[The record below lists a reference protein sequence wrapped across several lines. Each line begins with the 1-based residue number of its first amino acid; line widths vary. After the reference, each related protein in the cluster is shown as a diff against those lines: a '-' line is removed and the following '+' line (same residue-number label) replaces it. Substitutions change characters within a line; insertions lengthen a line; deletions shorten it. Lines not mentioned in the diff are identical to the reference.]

1 MENRLSPPTSLR
13 SAVSEWQDQEPVSGD
28 PGPNNTHEGGER
40 SDVGLSERDALRE
53 EVSTLKAQIADL
65 TSKNAKMSSQME
77 DILARLNAEP
87 STSQGTHI
95 ELTGRN
101 RPHVVS
107 PFQRLVGRDGVCD
120 TVIATIHD
128 GHCR

>member
-1 MENRLSPPTSLR
+1 MELKGRVSCRTSI
-13 SAVSEWQDQEPVSGD
+13 SSVSSDRQDQAPILGD
-28 PGPNNTHEGGER
+28 PDPDNTHEGGER

-107 PFQRLVGRDGVCD
+107 PFQRLVGRDGV
-120 TVIATIHD
+120 
-128 GHCR
+128 